1 MLVVWYVCGAGG
13 GGGSV
18 KLISVKSGVS
28 KISFVSSKFFVVIMC
43 LVLI

>member
-1 MLVVWYVCGAGG
+1 MLVVWYVCGAG

-28 KISFVSSKFFVVIMC
+28 QISFVSSKFFVVIMC